1 MYKNKSQRP
10 GDTANAA
17 WCDRLK
23 GEWVYEGASKT
34 SAPRSSRRSV
44 RELSEMKD
52 GQTK

>member
-23 GEWVYEGASKT
+23 RELDYEGESKAS
-34 SAPRSSRRSV
+34 ALSSNRRSV
-44 RELSEMKD
+44 RELTKMKD

>member
-23 GEWVYEGASKT
+23 REWVYEGESKAS
-34 SAPRSSRRSV
+34 ALSSNRRSV
-44 RELSEMKD
+44 CERSEMKD